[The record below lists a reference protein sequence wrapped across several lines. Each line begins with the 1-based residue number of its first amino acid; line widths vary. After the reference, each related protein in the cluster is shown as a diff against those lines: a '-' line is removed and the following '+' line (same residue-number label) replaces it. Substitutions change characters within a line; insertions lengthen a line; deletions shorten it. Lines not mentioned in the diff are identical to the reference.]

1 MELIH
6 FVILTIISLSS
17 ISSVNSF
24 DYKILKGRQ
33 NPKFKHNKE
42 HGVRF
47 PRRRGIIPP
56 QRNHPKRVD
65 VIKTI
70 DAKNLEPGQRGK
82 FLAYCIVSG
91 LTTNDQIS
99 KAYQWALQNRFIR
112 GNNNIEISLN
122 DFTHKVHQQ
131 FKIISHR
138 PLKIEGPIENG
149 HFWIVDSKGY
159 EIFNSKGIGN
169 HDK

>member
-24 DYKILKGRQ
+24 DFNILKGRR
-33 NPKFKHNKE
+33 NPKSKHNKNYR
-42 HGVRF
+42 VRS
-47 PRRRGIIPP
+47 PGRRGISPP
-56 QRNHPKRVD
+56 QRNPPKRVD
-65 VIKTI
+65 IIKTI

-91 LTTNDQIS
+91 LTTNDQVS
-99 KAYQWALQNRFIR
+99 KAYQWALENRFIR
-112 GNNNIEISLN
+112 GDNNIEISLD
-122 DFTHKVHQQ
+122 DFAQKVHQQ
-131 FKIISHR
+131 FKITSRNH
-138 PLKIEGPIENG
+138 LKIEGPIEKG

-159 EIFNSKGIGN
+159 EIFNPKGIGN